1 MDVLE
6 TDKMAMSESNI
17 GEMENS
23 EKDSMAVEEVE
34 SLRLVLGNVVCWP
47 KVTNVGMRIA
57 TNLDHV
63 VKLMLLKGSEVEQNV
78 MGVNVAAVEVS
89 EMVVA

>member
-34 SLRLVLGNVVCWP
+34 SLRLVLGNVVC
-47 KVTNVGMRIA
+47 
-57 TNLDHV
+57 
-63 VKLMLLKGSEVEQNV
+63 
-78 MGVNVAAVEVS
+78 
-89 EMVVA
+89 

>member
-1 MDVLE
+1 
-6 TDKMAMSESNI
+6 
-17 GEMENS
+17 
-23 EKDSMAVEEVE
+23 
-34 SLRLVLGNVVCWP
+34 
-47 KVTNVGMRIA
+47 MRIA